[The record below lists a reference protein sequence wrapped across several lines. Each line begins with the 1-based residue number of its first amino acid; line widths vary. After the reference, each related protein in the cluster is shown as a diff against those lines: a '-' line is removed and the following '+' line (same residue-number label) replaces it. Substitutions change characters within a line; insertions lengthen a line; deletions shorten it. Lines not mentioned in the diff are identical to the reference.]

1 MTDKNIRGLNIAF
14 AGGHIR
20 ITIPDAINMDNFQ
33 QVEYGIESVLTDKA
47 DKVVIDFGKTKNMFS
62 AGFGMIVRL
71 KKRITQNGGELY
83 LVNVSSRVL
92 EGMQSVGL
100 TKIVTVCGDDEA
112 PDFPSAA
119 RSG

>member
-1 MTDKNIRGLNIAF
+1 MTDKNIRGLNISF
-14 AGGHIR
+14 AGGRIR

-71 KKRITQNGGELY
+71 KKRIALNGGELY
-83 LVNVSSRVL
+83 LVNVSPRVL

-100 TKIVTVCGDDEA
+100 TKIVTVCQDDEA
-112 PDFPSAA
+112 PDFHAA
-119 RSG
+119 ERPG